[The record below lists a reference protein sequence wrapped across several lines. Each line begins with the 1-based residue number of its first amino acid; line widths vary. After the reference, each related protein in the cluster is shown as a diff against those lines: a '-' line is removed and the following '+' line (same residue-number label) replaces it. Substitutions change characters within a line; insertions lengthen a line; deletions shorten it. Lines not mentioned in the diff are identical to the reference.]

1 MLRMVR
7 DLLDQQIIDAQGRKV
22 VRIND
27 VTFER
32 MIEDGADALWVLEID
47 IGIRSIF
54 RRLLQGV
61 VPPRLVRRLQGR
73 IPPNSI
79 RWEFCNIIEPDP
91 QRRLRLN
98 ISNRL
103 LEDMHPADLA
113 DIVEELSPEDRESIF
128 ENIDS
133 EVAADALTEVDPD
146 IQASILESLETE
158 TAADIVE
165 EMSPDHAADALSE
178 LGAETSEEILE
189 EMENA
194 PKTEVRE
201 LLEFEEDTAGGM
213 MNTEFVSL
221 HEHATVADALQ
232 ALKQN
237 EDLLESLNTMF
248 LVDAHERL
256 KAAVPL
262 ARLFLHEG
270 ATELGVAGVRQSARS
285 SGDGEAGSGDR
296 DFRQV
301 QPADASGGRR
311 RWETCGRDHGGRR
324 HHRAAAALARVLR
337 DGELVTGFHQFR
349 DFLPVELAL
358 RVKRNPSVVVHVG
371 RLEETRIFE
380 KNSRFALQDFEG
392 DGGFVLLA
400 VKNAEWLFL
409 EAKKGMSEV
418 GGFDRVGQGEADFSK
433 TRRSFLPRESLDA
446 APRVFGHSG
455 QRVGVRARFDR
466 GVERHAIDVIEQALG
481 QAHRGC
487 RFRGER
493 FHVFFDARLEYLVGK
508 DAVDQ
513 SDAAELRAR
522 RWARR

>member
-1 MLRMVR
+1 MAEKFLFLTEILGLKVYDLKGRRIGVVKDAAVVPLVDPVRVDRFLIGGVGPAWLTVRHDQIRSISLDGIHLRDENLTPYHSDEYMLRMVR
-7 DLLDQQIIDAQGRKV
+7 DLLDQQIIDAHGRKV

-32 MIEDGADALWVLEID
+32 MVDDGTDALWVLEID

-133 EVAADALTEVDPD
+133 EVAADALTEVDPE

-189 EMENA
+189 EMEHA
-194 PKTEVRE
+194 PKAEVRE

-221 HEHATVADALQ
+221 HEDATVADALQ
-232 ALKQN
+232 ALRQN

-256 KAAVPL
+256 KATVPL

-270 ATELGVAGVRQSARS
+270 ATQLGSLATDNLLEVKVTEKQDRVTEIFDKYNVLTLPVIDEDGKLAGVIT
-285 SGDGEAGSGDR
+285 
-296 DFRQV
+296 
-301 QPADASGGRR
+301 ADDVI
-311 RWETCGRDHGGRR
+311 T
-324 HHRAAAALARVLR
+324 VLR
-337 DGELVTGFHQFR
+337 
-349 DFLPVELAL
+349 
-358 RVKRNPSVVVHVG
+358 
-371 RLEETRIFE
+371 
-380 KNSRFALQDFEG
+380 
-392 DGGFVLLA
+392 
-400 VKNAEWLFL
+400 
-409 EAKKGMSEV
+409 
-418 GGFDRVGQGEADFSK
+418 
-433 TRRSFLPRESLDA
+433 
-446 APRVFGHSG
+446 
-455 QRVGVRARFDR
+455 
-466 GVERHAIDVIEQALG
+466 
-481 QAHRGC
+481 HR
-487 RFRGER
+487 
-493 FHVFFDARLEYLVGK
+493 
-508 DAVDQ
+508 
-513 SDAAELRAR
+513 
-522 RWARR
+522 

>member
-1 MLRMVR
+1 MAEKFLFLTEILGLKVFDLKGRRIGVVKDAAVVPLVDPVRVDRYLIGGVGSAWLTVRHDQIRSISLDGIHLRDENLTPYHSDEYMLRMVR

-32 MIEDGADALWVLEID
+32 MVEDGADALWVLEID

-61 VPPRLVRRLQGR
+61 APPRLVRRLQGR
-73 IPPNSI
+73 IPPHSI
-79 RWEFCNIIEPDP
+79 RWEFCNILEPDP

-113 DIVEELSPEDRESIF
+113 DIVEELSPDDRESIF

-133 EVAADALTEVDPD
+133 EVAADALTEVDPE

-178 LGAETSEEILE
+178 LGEETSEEILE
-189 EMENA
+189 EMEND

-221 HEHATVADALQ
+221 HQHATVADALQ
-232 ALKQN
+232 TLKQN

-248 LVDAHERL
+248 LVDEHDRL

-270 ATELGVAGVRQSARS
+270 ATRLATLASDNMVEVQVTEKQDHVTEIFDKYNLLTLPVGDEDGKLAGVIT
-285 SGDGEAGSGDR
+285 
-296 DFRQV
+296 
-301 QPADASGGRR
+301 ADDVI
-311 RWETCGRDHGGRR
+311 T
-324 HHRAAAALARVLR
+324 VLR
-337 DGELVTGFHQFR
+337 
-349 DFLPVELAL
+349 
-358 RVKRNPSVVVHVG
+358 
-371 RLEETRIFE
+371 
-380 KNSRFALQDFEG
+380 
-392 DGGFVLLA
+392 
-400 VKNAEWLFL
+400 
-409 EAKKGMSEV
+409 
-418 GGFDRVGQGEADFSK
+418 
-433 TRRSFLPRESLDA
+433 
-446 APRVFGHSG
+446 
-455 QRVGVRARFDR
+455 QR
-466 GVERHAIDVIEQALG
+466 
-481 QAHRGC
+481 
-487 RFRGER
+487 
-493 FHVFFDARLEYLVGK
+493 
-508 DAVDQ
+508 
-513 SDAAELRAR
+513 
-522 RWARR
+522 

>member
-1 MLRMVR
+1 MAEKFLFLTEILGLKVFDLKGRRIGVVKDAAVVPLVDPVRVDRYLIGGVGTAWLTVRHDQIRSISLDGIHLRDENLTPYHSDEYMLRMVR

-54 RRLLQGV
+54 RRLLQGIA
-61 VPPRLVRRLQGR
+61 PPRLVRRLQGR

-79 RWEFCNIIEPDP
+79 RWEFCNILEPDP

-128 ENIDS
+128 ENINS
-133 EVAADALTEVDPD
+133 EV
-146 IQASILESLETE
+146 
-158 TAADIVE
+158 
-165 EMSPDHAADALSE
+165 AADALSE

-189 EMENA
+189 EMESA
-194 PKTEVRE
+194 PKTEVQE

-221 HEHATVADALQ
+221 PEHATVADALQ

-270 ATELGVAGVRQSARS
+270 AITLASLASDTLLEVQVTEKQDRVTEMFDKYNLLTLPVVDEDGKLAGVIT
-285 SGDGEAGSGDR
+285 
-296 DFRQV
+296 
-301 QPADASGGRR
+301 ADDVI
-311 RWETCGRDHGGRR
+311 T
-324 HHRAAAALARVLR
+324 VLR
-337 DGELVTGFHQFR
+337 
-349 DFLPVELAL
+349 
-358 RVKRNPSVVVHVG
+358 
-371 RLEETRIFE
+371 
-380 KNSRFALQDFEG
+380 
-392 DGGFVLLA
+392 
-400 VKNAEWLFL
+400 
-409 EAKKGMSEV
+409 
-418 GGFDRVGQGEADFSK
+418 
-433 TRRSFLPRESLDA
+433 
-446 APRVFGHSG
+446 
-455 QRVGVRARFDR
+455 QR
-466 GVERHAIDVIEQALG
+466 
-481 QAHRGC
+481 
-487 RFRGER
+487 
-493 FHVFFDARLEYLVGK
+493 
-508 DAVDQ
+508 
-513 SDAAELRAR
+513 
-522 RWARR
+522 